1 MGIAGRNTGYDRLW
15 HTFSSETKESSLD
28 FSRFMTS
35 VRDAFPSKRDPR
47 PAENRPAKATVCP
60 GEPDA
65 RMAEIAPRRKPA
77 VAVTDAK
84 TGAYRNSSGRGA
96 RIACLERTFQSHTI
110 TMEQGLM
117 ALQPLDDRIL
127 VQRVASEEK
136 TAGGIL
142 LPDNAKEK
150 PQKGKI
156 VAVGPGKVKKD
167 GTRAALQVKVGDV
180 VIFTSWAGDEV
191 KKQFSTGEDLLI
203 MREEDVLAVID

>member
-1 MGIAGRNTGYDRLW
+1 
-15 HTFSSETKESSLD
+15 
-28 FSRFMTS
+28 
-35 VRDAFPSKRDPR
+35 
-47 PAENRPAKATVCP
+47 
-60 GEPDA
+60 
-65 RMAEIAPRRKPA
+65 
-77 VAVTDAK
+77 
-84 TGAYRNSSGRGA
+84 
-96 RIACLERTFQSHTI
+96 
-110 TMEQGLM
+110 M

-167 GTRAALQVKVGDV
+167 GGRAAMQVKVGDT

-191 KKQFSTGEDLLI
+191 NKQFSTGDDLLI